1 MERLKRITIALVLAT
16 FAVAFAGAEPAG
28 TVKGTVASI
37 DGNKVVL
44 TLAGEKASWV
54 KKGAG
59 LKFGADGVGKIVEV
73 TATSI
78 AFNTKQVSK
87 LKVGDEIALAKG
99 KVAPVGC

>member
-1 MERLKRITIALVLAT
+1 MLKRMAIALLLLACIALVAT
-16 FAVAFAGAEPAG
+16 AAPASE
-28 TVKGTVASI
+28 TKGTVASI

-44 TLAGEKASWV
+44 TVAGAKAGWV

-59 LKFGADGVGKIVEV
+59 IKFGADGVGKIVEV

-87 LKVGDEIALAKG
+87 LRVGDEITLEKG